1 VRTGARRAV
10 FVDRD
15 GTIVEER
22 DYLADPAKVQ
32 LLPGVPEA
40 IRCLQEAGFAVVL
53 VTNQSGI
60 ARGLYAEDDYRAV
73 QARVARLLRD
83 RGIVLEA
90 TYYCPHH
97 PDFTGPCDCRK
108 PGPGMYR
115 AAARELGL
123 DLGRSWYVG
132 DKVTDVLPA
141 LSFGGSGVLVRTGYG
156 REEEGKVP
164 PGVRAAEDLAE
175 AVKLI
180 LAGTVAPPPD
190 HVETPPLA

>member
-1 VRTGARRAV
+1 VRTGARPAI

-40 IRCLQEAGFAVVL
+40 IRRLQEAGFAVVL

-60 ARGLYAEDDYRAV
+60 ARGLYSEDEYRAV

-164 PGVRAAEDLAE
+164 RGVRAAEDLAE

-180 LAGTVAPPPD
+180 LAETVAPPR
-190 HVETPPLA
+190 TT